1 MKTTG
6 VYPRVHVD
14 TADVPAIGHAGGVL
28 LTETARATGLDRGLS
43 AALASWR
50 KPLAVHDPGKVIL
63 DLAVTLALGGDA
75 LSDMA
80 TLRAE
85 PGVYGPVASDPTV
98 SRTIAALAADADR
111 TLAAIDTARQS
122 ARTAAWT
129 LAGEHAP
136 DALTSP
142 DVPIVIDLDATL
154 LTAHSEKEHARPTFK
169 KGFGFHPLMAFADHG
184 PAGTGEM
191 LAIKLRP
198 GNAGSNTAADHIA
211 VTKAALAQLPGGS
224 SRPGKGVLIR
234 ADGAGGTKEFVSW
247 LTGRRLSYS
256 VGYTLPFHTP
266 ELYKLLTDHNAW
278 EPALDA
284 DGDIRDGAAVAELTG
299 LLDLDGWPKDMRVIV
314 RRERPHPGAQLRF
327 GDVDGYRLTAFATNS
342 KRGQLQRLELRHR
355 RRARCEDRIRN
366 AKDTG
371 LRNLPL
377 HGFDQNRIWCAI
389 VALASDL
396 TAWAGLLAHPE
407 HEARRWEPKR
417 LRYRLFTI
425 PATLARHGRRTILHL
440 SNRSRWAHIILAA
453 ISALRALPAP
463 SG

>member
-1 MKTTG
+1 M
-6 VYPRVHVD
+6 
-14 TADVPAIGHAGGVL
+14 
-28 LTETARATGLDRGLS
+28 
-43 AALASWR
+43 
-50 KPLAVHDPGKVIL
+50 
-63 DLAVTLALGGDA
+63 
-75 LSDMA
+75 
-80 TLRAE
+80 
-85 PGVYGPVASDPTV
+85 
-98 SRTIAALAADADR
+98 
-111 TLAAIDTARQS
+111 
-122 ARTAAWT
+122 
-129 LAGEHAP
+129 
-136 DALTSP
+136 
-142 DVPIVIDLDATL
+142 
-154 LTAHSEKEHARPTFK
+154 
-169 KGFGFHPLMAFADHG
+169 
-184 PAGTGEM
+184 
-191 LAIKLRP
+191 
-198 GNAGSNTAADHIA
+198 
-211 VTKAALAQLPGGS
+211 TKAALAQLPGGS